1 MSEVVS
7 SGPDRSGRRTEDDA
21 SRQMHEEDQ
30 LIECTVTV
38 SAAGGGGGPAGAA
51 APARVLANATAF
63 RAGDVF
69 SADGRN
75 ASIRLVLYDAPQLVV
90 REDAV
95 YAAPR

>member
-1 MSEVVS
+1 MAVL
-7 SGPDRSGRRTEDDA
+7 GAARC
-21 SRQMHEEDQ
+21 QMHEDDQ

-38 SAAGGGGGPAGAA
+38 SAAGVGGGGGTAVGGAY
-51 APARVLANATAF
+51 RIVLANATAF

-75 ASIRLVLYDAPQLVV
+75 ASFRLVLYDAPQLVV

>member
-1 MSEVVS
+1 MQGNKNTFSKGGTAA
-7 SGPDRSGRRTEDDA
+7 SGAYR
-21 SRQMHEEDQ
+21 
-30 LIECTVTV
+30 I
-38 SAAGGGGGPAGAA
+38 
-51 APARVLANATAF
+51 VLANATAF

-75 ASIRLVLYDAPQLVV
+75 ASFRLVLYDAPQLVV